1 MASHSGTCP
10 HPTERAGVGMLP
22 PLAHLRLSS
31 GATTAG
37 PPSAVAKREHDG
49 DESKPVEAR
58 EELARA
64 AEARKEVVQNPDLLR
79 LVLAEALDAPDYA
92 SAFEVAK
99 SVCAADTTLVGACEP
114 LWSELNER
122 FFANSPIKGETLRG
136 TFLRNCARAQTYR
149 NGSARL
155 RAATEAWDR
164 NCTTFVL
171 EAMRHEPLQMRHAS
185 EDLLRDGAFLR
196 EAASIVPDYQSADE
210 LATDVIGWHPDV
222 VVDQAFWKALNKR
235 FFGDSSVTGKS
246 TELDTLRKNCER
258 AEEYRHGILWL
269 QYDEHGENDHDCA
282 TFVLE
287 AVRLA
292 YTQIRDA
299 SDRLKNDVAFMVR
312 AMRVSA
318 WCLPIVSEAM
328 QNNRDVVLAAVET
341 RGTMLASASPELKA
355 DREIVTAA
363 ITNDGEALL
372 VADEAYLNDAEI
384 VKLAASKDPRTLQY
398 ATQEVRNDRDVVLE
412 VVRLKPK
419 ALRFAGPVP
428 RDDKDVVMAAVQA
441 SGTVLRAAS
450 ERLRGDVDVVVA
462 AMRVD
467 ARAYVHALPPARDD
481 PEVQAL
487 RRPEATDAA
496 RAQGRD

>member
-22 PLAHLRLSS
+22 HLARLRLSP

-37 PPSAVAKREHDG
+37 RPSAVAKREHDG
-49 DESKPVEAR
+49 DKDKNEEVEA
-58 EELARA
+58 LARA
-64 AEARKEVVQNPDLLR
+64 AEARKEVVQNTDLLR

-122 FFANSPIKGETLRG
+122 FFANSPIEGETPRG

-149 NGSARL
+149 KGSAL
-155 RAATEAWDR
+155 LKDATDAWDR
-164 NCTTFVL
+164 NCATFVL
-171 EAMRHEPLQMRHAS
+171 EAMRHEFSQMTHAS
-185 EDLLRDGAFLR
+185 EDLLRDEAFLR

-210 LATDVIGWHPDV
+210 LAMDGDVWYPDV
-222 VVDQAFWKALNKR
+222 VKSTFWYALNER

-258 AEEYRHGILWL
+258 AEEYRHGGLWL
-269 QYDEHGENDHDCA
+269 KDDEHDENDHDCA

-287 AVRLA
+287 AVRRDH
-292 YTQIRDA
+292 TQISDA

-312 AMRVSA
+312 AMRASA
-318 WCLPIVSEAM
+318 WCLSIVSEAM

-341 RGTMLASASPELKA
+341 SGTALVAASPELKA
-355 DREIVTAA
+355 DREIVMAA
-363 ITNDGEALL
+363 VTNDGEALL
-372 VADEAYLNDAEI
+372 VADKAYRNDAEV
-384 VKLAASKDPRTLQY
+384 VKLAASKYPRALYY

-412 VVRLKPK
+412 VVRLQPK
-419 ALRFAGPVP
+419 ALRFAGPIL
-428 RDDKDVVMAAVQA
+428 RDDKGVVMAAVQA

-450 ERLRGDVDVVVA
+450 ERLRGDVVVVAA

-487 RRPEATDAA
+487 RRAA
-496 RAQGRD
+496 AAP